1 MDIYHN
7 ILRKHWGYSNFRP
20 LQEEIIHS
28 ICSGKDTLGLMPTG
42 GGKSITFQVS
52 ALTMKG
58 LCLVITPLIALMQD
72 QVENL
77 KRIGITAT
85 TIHSGMSRTEIQQRL
100 ETCISGKCKFLY
112 ISPERLTSP
121 YFRER
126 LQSMSIC
133 LLVVDEAHCISQWG
147 YDFRPAYLQIA
158 NIRQEIPHVPVLAL
172 TATATTKVIEDI
184 QNKLLFKD
192 KQVLK
197 KSFFRPNL
205 SYIVRK
211 TEDKP
216 YTLIYILQKVQG
228 SAIIYVRNRRQTRE
242 IASLLQQA
250 GISTNFFHAGL
261 SREDKTAR
269 QLAWKNNQCRVM
281 VATNAFG
288 MGIDKADVRLVIHIH
303 MPNSLEEYFQEA
315 GRAGRDE
322 QKAYAIVLC
331 SNSDSL
337 KLQKQLKDEYPE
349 KKLIKKIYGKLTE
362 QISLKDG
369 VNDYCIPHFS
379 LAAFCESTS
388 FTPLQVHHALKLLDL
403 SGYIEYQEEQCETE
417 QSVIPQINFIHP
429 IIEPNNL
436 TIPYSIY
443 EERLMKAEK
452 RIRKVREYIDS
463 ERICRNHLLLSYFGE
478 SYRDD
483 CGHCDV
489 CLSKNDSGLTNRDFN
504 KIRALLIEHLS
515 QKSSMPVWELTE
527 ILPFPQEKIIK
538 VIRFLI
544 EHEDNL
550 FHLKGDYIYLIQ
562 NLNRD

>member
-7 ILRKHWGYSNFRP
+7 ILREYWGYSNFRP

-42 GGKSITFQVS
+42 GGKSITFQIS
-52 ALTMKG
+52 ALTMEG
-58 LCLVITPLIALMQD
+58 ICLVVSPLIALMQD

-77 KRIGITAT
+77 KRIGIKAT
-85 TIHSGMSRTEIQQRL
+85 TIHSGMPYAEIQQKL
-100 ETCISGKCKFLY
+100 NLCISGYYKFLY
-112 ISPERLTSP
+112 VSPERLSSP

-126 LQSMSIC
+126 LQSMNIC

-158 NIRQEIPHVPVLAL
+158 DIRQQIPHVPVLAL

-184 QNKLLFKD
+184 QNKLIFKE

-197 KSFFRPNL
+197 KSFFRSNL
-205 SYIVRK
+205 SYIVRQ

-216 YTLIYILQKVQG
+216 YTLIYILHKVQG

-242 IASLLQQA
+242 IATLLQQA
-250 GISTNFFHAGL
+250 GISANFFHAGL
-261 SREDKTAR
+261 SREEKTNR
-269 QLAWKNNQCRVM
+269 QLQWKNNQCRVI

-288 MGIDKADVRLVIHIH
+288 MGIDKADVRLVIHLQ

-331 SNSDSL
+331 SKSDSL
-337 KLQKQLKDEYPE
+337 KLQKQLKDEFPE
-349 KKLIKKIYGKLTE
+349 KELIKRIYGKLTE
-362 QISLKDG
+362 QISSKDEE
-369 VNDYCIPHFS
+369 NNNCIPNFS
-379 LAAFCESTS
+379 LAGFCESTS
-388 FTPLQVHHALKLLDL
+388 FTPLQVHHALKLLNL
-403 SGYIEYQEEQCETE
+403 SGYLEYQEEQYETE
-417 QSVIPQINFIHP
+417 QSVTPQIIFTHP
-429 IIEPNNL
+429 IIDEKNL
-436 TIPYSIY
+436 VIPYSIY
-443 EERLMKAEK
+443 EERQIKAEERVK
-452 RIRKVREYIDS
+452 KVREYIDC

-478 SYRDD
+478 KYEED

-504 KIRALLIEHLS
+504 KIRSLLIECLTKQAS
-515 QKSSMPVWELTE
+515 ISIQELTK
-527 ILPFPQEKIIK
+527 ISPFPQEKIIQ

-550 FHLKGDYIYLIQ
+550 FHLKGDCIFLTQI
-562 NLNRD
+562 

>member
-1 MDIYHN
+1 VDIYHN
-7 ILRKHWGYSNFRP
+7 ILRKYWGYSNFRP

-52 ALTMKG
+52 ALTMEG
-58 LCLVITPLIALMQD
+58 ICLVVSPLIALMQD

-77 KRIGITAT
+77 KRIGIKAT
-85 TIHSGMSRTEIQQRL
+85 TIHSGMPYSEIQQKL
-100 ETCISGKCKFLY
+100 NLCISGYYKFLY
-112 ISPERLTSP
+112 VSPERLSSP

-126 LQSMSIC
+126 LQSMNIC

-158 NIRQEIPHVPVLAL
+158 DIRQQIPHVPVLAL
-172 TATATTKVIEDI
+172 TATATIKVIEDI
-184 QNKLLFKD
+184 QNKLLFKE

-197 KSFFRPNL
+197 KSFFRSNL
-205 SYIVRK
+205 SYIVRQ

-216 YTLIYILQKVQG
+216 YTLIYILHKVQG

-242 IASLLQQA
+242 IATLLQQA
-250 GISTNFFHAGL
+250 GISANFFHAGL
-261 SREDKTAR
+261 SREEKTNR
-269 QLAWKNNQCRVM
+269 QLQWKNNQCRVI

-288 MGIDKADVRLVIHIH
+288 MGIDKADVRLVIHLQ

-331 SNSDSL
+331 SKSDSL
-337 KLQKQLKDEYPE
+337 KLQKQLKDEFPE
-349 KKLIKKIYGKLTE
+349 KELIKRIYGKLTE
-362 QISLKDG
+362 QIFSKDEE
-369 VNDYCIPHFS
+369 NNSCIPNFS
-379 LAAFCESTS
+379 LAGFCESTS
-388 FTPLQVHHALKLLDL
+388 FTPLQVHHALKLLNL
-403 SGYIEYQEEQCETE
+403 SGYLEYQEEQYETE
-417 QSVIPQINFIHP
+417 QSVTPQIIFTHP
-429 IIEPNNL
+429 IIDEKNL
-436 TIPYSIY
+436 VIPYSIY
-443 EERLMKAEK
+443 EERQIKAEERVK
-452 RIRKVREYIDS
+452 RVREYIDC

-478 SYRDD
+478 NYGED

-504 KIRALLIEHLS
+504 KIRSLLIECLTKQAS
-515 QKSSMPVWELTE
+515 ISIQELTK
-527 ILPFPQEKIIK
+527 ILPFPQEKIIQ

-550 FHLKGDYIYLIQ
+550 FHLKGDCIFLTQI
-562 NLNRD
+562 